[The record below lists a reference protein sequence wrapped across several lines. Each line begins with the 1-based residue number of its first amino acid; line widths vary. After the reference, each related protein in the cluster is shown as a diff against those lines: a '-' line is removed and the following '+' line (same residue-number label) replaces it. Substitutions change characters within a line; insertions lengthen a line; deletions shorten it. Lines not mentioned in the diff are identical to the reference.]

1 MFDTGCSIVGVV
13 HVHALPGSPLY
24 AGSVADIID
33 AAVKDA
39 AAYTNGGIDSILI
52 ENMHDVPYLA
62 GGVEPET
69 VAAMTMVAQAVR
81 AAHAK
86 MPLGIQIL
94 AGANIEALGVALA
107 ASLDYIR
114 VEGYVFAHVGD
125 EGLHNANAPTL
136 MRRRA
141 ALRAEHIKVFADIKK
156 KHSAHA
162 ITDDVSLA
170 ETAHA
175 AEFFLADGVV
185 VSGAATAIAPPASD
199 VQAVRAAVTDK
210 CKVLVG
216 SGVTTD
222 SITQFTAHA
231 NALIVGSSLKHEGKW
246 HNPVDTA
253 RVKAL
258 MAQAQSALRST
269 AQAP

>member
-1 MFDTGCSIVGVV
+1 MFDGGCSVIGVV

-24 AGSVADIID
+24 AGSVSEIIE
-33 AAVKDA
+33 AARRDA
-39 AAYTNGGIDSILI
+39 AAYADGGVDSILI
-52 ENMHDVPYLA
+52 ENMHDVPYIA

-81 AAHAK
+81 AAHPK
-86 MPLGIQIL
+86 LPLGIQIL
-94 AGANIEALGVALA
+94 AGANIHALGVALA

-125 EGLHNANAPTL
+125 EGLHNANAPAL

-141 ALRAEHIKVFADIKK
+141 DLRAQHIKVYADIKK

-162 ITDDVSLA
+162 VTADVSLA

-185 VSGAATAIAPPASD
+185 VSGAATAIAPPAED
-199 VQAVRAAVTDK
+199 VEVVRQAVSPNCR
-210 CKVLVG
+210 VLVG
-216 SGVTTD
+216 SGVTAD
-222 SITQFTAHA
+222 NIAQFTPHA

-246 HNPVDTA
+246 NNPVDVV
-253 RVKAL
+253 RVRGL
-258 MAQAQSALRST
+258 MAAR
-269 AQAP
+269 

>member
-1 MFDTGCSIVGVV
+1 V
-13 HVHALPGSPLY
+13 
-24 AGSVADIID
+24 D
-33 AAVKDA
+33 AAIKDA
-39 AAYTNGGIDSILI
+39 AAYAAGGIDALLI
-52 ENMHDVPYLA
+52 ENMHDVPYLT
-62 GGVEPET
+62 GGVPPET

-81 AAHAK
+81 AAHPK
-86 MPLGIQIL
+86 VPIGIQIL
-94 AGANIEALGVALA
+94 AGANVEALGVALA
-107 ASLDYIR
+107 ASLDFVR

-125 EGLHNANAPTL
+125 EGIHNANAPAL

-141 ALRAEHIKVFADIKK
+141 QLRAEHIKVYADIKK

-162 ITDDVSLA
+162 ITSDVSLE

-199 VQAVRAAVTDK
+199 VEAVRAAVSNK

-222 SITQFTAHA
+222 NIAQFTSHA

-258 MAQAQSALRST
+258 MASTRVRSR
-269 AQAP
+269 